1 MNARKLGA
9 AAGGIALIVGL
20 FTGCGSTNSASNAT
34 SDGDSNSG
42 TTATYSVDGAKDS
55 IRIASGSEN
64 KEVSGAIEQAAKQS
78 KVSVTVDYMGSLDVM
93 DALRNKGHHAG
104 RDYDAV
110 WPASSMWITMGD
122 IKHVVKDQV
131 STSTTPVVFGVKQS
145 KAEELGW
152 ANTDGTTK
160 PVSTKDIMDA
170 VKAKKLSFAMTSATQ
185 SNSGAS
191 AYMAFLTALNGGKSA
206 LTKDDLNDASLR
218 KSVKTVLSGVN
229 RSSGSSDWL
238 KDMVVNDPDTN
249 DSMVNYES
257 LVIQADKALTAK
269 DKEPLLA
276 VYPSDGI
283 AISDSPLAYVD
294 RRQDKEDAFKRFS
307 KSITSKDSKK
317 LFEQAGRRT
326 GSDGTLAYAKDAK
339 VKDSFRKEWG
349 VKSDSSVLKTITM
362 PSSDIIEQALDQ
374 YQTFLRKPAYTLWVV
389 DYSGSMSGK
398 GKSGAVAG
406 LQAAL
411 DTDQARASHIEPG
424 DDDVNVFIPFN
435 SSAKVAQVAQG
446 KQTATLL
453 AASENQVANGNA
465 DIYNALEVAL
475 KNLPSDR
482 DDYTVAIALLTDGQS
497 DTAKLD
503 EFKQQYAS
511 DGKGVP
517 VFSIMF
523 GDADSKQLNDLAK
536 LSNGKVFDGRNGNL
550 SGIFREVKGYN

>member
-269 DKEPLLA
+269 NKEPLLA

-317 LFEQAGRRT
+317 LFEQA
-326 GSDGTLAYAKDAK
+326 
-339 VKDSFRKEWG
+339 
-349 VKSDSSVLKTITM
+349 
-362 PSSDIIEQALDQ
+362 LDQ
-374 YQTFLRKPAYTLWVV
+374 YQTVLRKPAYTLWVV

-411 DTDQARASHIEPG
+411 DADQARASHIEPG

-517 VFSIMF
+517 IFSIMF
-523 GDADSKQLNDLAK
+523 GDADSQQLNDLAK

>member
-1 MNARKLGA
+1 
-9 AAGGIALIVGL
+9 
-20 FTGCGSTNSASNAT
+20 
-34 SDGDSNSG
+34 
-42 TTATYSVDGAKDS
+42 
-55 IRIASGSEN
+55 
-64 KEVSGAIEQAAKQS
+64 
-78 KVSVTVDYMGSLDVM
+78 
-93 DALRNKGHHAG
+93 
-104 RDYDAV
+104 
-110 WPASSMWITMGD
+110 
-122 IKHVVKDQV
+122 
-131 STSTTPVVFGVKQS
+131 
-145 KAEELGW
+145 
-152 ANTDGTTK
+152 
-160 PVSTKDIMDA
+160 
-170 VKAKKLSFAMTSATQ
+170 
-185 SNSGAS
+185 
-191 AYMAFLTALNGGKSA
+191 
-206 LTKDDLNDASLR
+206 
-218 KSVKTVLSGVN
+218 
-229 RSSGSSDWL
+229 
-238 KDMVVNDPDTN
+238 MVVNDPDTN

-269 DKEPLLA
+269 NKEPLLA
-276 VYPSDGI
+276 IYPSDGI

-374 YQTFLRKPAYTLWVV
+374 YQTVLRKPAYTLWVV

-517 VFSIMF
+517 IFSIMF
-523 GDADSKQLNDLAK
+523 GDADSQQLDDLAT